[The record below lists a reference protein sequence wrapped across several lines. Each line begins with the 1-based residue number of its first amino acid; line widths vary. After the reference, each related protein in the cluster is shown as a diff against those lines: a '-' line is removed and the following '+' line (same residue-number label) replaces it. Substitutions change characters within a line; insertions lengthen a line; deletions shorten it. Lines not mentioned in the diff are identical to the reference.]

1 MAEPEVTFMFSE
13 GAEPSPF
20 GNSRRKEKKK
30 KKKGGGLAGYKSATE
45 GNVTASDIATADML
59 AGDGEMLRAKLR
71 DKIFIDACYLR
82 GVEPNALMPKT
93 INDFRTAPDRALVLS
108 PEEQQM
114 RYQSFENNRR
124 QLLALVVSQ
133 EAASR
138 EKQKRDKK
146 KNAERYSKLSGT
158 FQTKLAKEQEM
169 LQRMKLARS
178 KYERVLETENTL
190 INETLRDSA
199 TKQLSETARTENI
212 RTMKSRIKNQL
223 KHKAAERSKRI
234 ASRVQ
239 ARRDEEENWKRMQR
253 MKMEAKQKKVNRY
266 LDAKTSNHSV
276 LSKKKKQAEAK
287 RKLRRAQAKE
297 REEAERRRL
306 LSKLDSKGDTVQRL
320 KEQKAA
326 KRERLKVQKQLKSQ
340 QRQEKAERV
349 RRAKAYEKQKLI
361 NKMEANYARMEAMK
375 QMKQAIEQKR
385 RDLLRQE
392 KIRRDEWKLRTA
404 VERSVTPGPGAYAVP
419 STLKKS
425 GGAWGKFRPQTEL
438 DIIIARAKSM
448 PAPGEYG
455 IGTGSTLSPSG
466 GSWSMYKPKSDVEWA
481 MERASKTPGPGE
493 YQPKLVSATTTA
505 SFGNFT
511 PKSELDLVIL
521 RAAESPA
528 PGQYQPVNV
537 PKRKKKLAELQKEFQ
552 VSTKAVMFAAKLRS
566 KLRKKGRRPQSSTKS

>member
-1 MAEPEVTFMFSE
+1 
-13 GAEPSPF
+13 
-20 GNSRRKEKKK
+20 
-30 KKKGGGLAGYKSATE
+30 
-45 GNVTASDIATADML
+45 
-59 AGDGEMLRAKLR
+59 
-71 DKIFIDACYLR
+71 
-82 GVEPNALMPKT
+82 MPKT

-114 RYQSFENNRR
+114 RYNSFESNRR

-133 EAASR
+133 ESASR

-178 KYERVLETENTL
+178 KYERVLESENTL
-190 INETLRDSA
+190 INDTLKDSA
-199 TKQLSETARTENI
+199 TKQLSETQRTQNI
-212 RTMKSRIKNQL
+212 KSMKSRIKNQL

-253 MKMEAKQKKVNRY
+253 MKMEAKQRKVNRY
-266 LDAKTSNHSV
+266 LDAKTSNHSA
-276 LSKKKKQAEAK
+276 LAQKKKKAEEK
-287 RKLRRAQAKE
+287 RRLRRAQAKE
-297 REEAERRRL
+297 REEAERMRL
-306 LSKLDSKGDTVQRL
+306 LHKLDTKGDTVQRL
-320 KEQKAA
+320 KQQKAA
-326 KRERLKVQKQLKSQ
+326 KREKLKVQKQLKSQ

-361 NKMEANYARMEAMK
+361 NKMEANYARMESMK
-375 QMKQAIEQKR
+375 QMKSAIETKR

-425 GGAWGKFRPQTEL
+425 GGAWGKFRPKTEL

-481 MERASKTPGPGE
+481 MERAAKTPGPGE
-493 YQPKLVSATTTA
+493 YQPKLLSGTTTA

-537 PKRKKKLAELQKEFQ
+537 PKRKKKLAELQREFQ

-566 KLRKKGRRPQSSTKS
+566 KLRKKGRPQSSTKI